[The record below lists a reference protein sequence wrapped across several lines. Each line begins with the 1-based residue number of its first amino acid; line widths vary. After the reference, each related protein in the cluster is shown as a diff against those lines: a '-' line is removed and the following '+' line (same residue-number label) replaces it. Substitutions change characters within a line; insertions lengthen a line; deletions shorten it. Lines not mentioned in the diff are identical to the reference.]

1 MEGKAAME
9 TNVAR
14 GRAPRLLVI
23 DDATIMRM
31 RITGIAREAGWEVVA
46 EAINGREGLA
56 RYAEHRPDL
65 VTLDIVM
72 PELDGV
78 ETLRELRSTDPAA
91 RVVMVSAVDQRAKLR
106 ECLALG
112 ALDFVVKPFDK
123 ERLLSLFGK
132 YAAVVRETAAAGPL
146 PAASPAPQPGN
157 E

>member
-1 MEGKAAME
+1 MN
-9 TNVAR
+9 TNVVGA
-14 GRAPRLLVI
+14 RAPRLLVV

-31 RITGIAREAGWEVVA
+31 RIAGIAREAGWEVVA
-46 EAINGREGLA
+46 EATNGREGLA
-56 RYAEHRPDL
+56 RYAEYRPDL

-78 ETLRELRSTDPAA
+78 ETLRELRSTDAHA

-106 ECLALG
+106 ECLGLG

-132 YAAVVRETAAAGPL
+132 YAAVVRETPATGPL
-146 PAASPAPQPGN
+146 PAADPNAQPGSG
-157 E
+157 

>member
-1 MEGKAAME
+1 MRETAME
-9 TNVAR
+9 TNVEGA
-14 GRAPRLLVI
+14 RAPRLLVV

-31 RITGIAREAGWEVVA
+31 RIAGIAREAGWDVVA
-46 EAINGREGLA
+46 EATNGREGLA

-78 ETLRELRSTDPAA
+78 ETLRELRAADPNA

-106 ECLALG
+106 ECFARG

-132 YAAVVRETAAAGPL
+132 YAAVVRDTPPL
-146 PAASPAPQPGN
+146 AQPASPTSPGTADG
-157 E
+157 

>member
-1 MEGKAAME
+1 MTAIGEG
-9 TNVAR
+9 T
-14 GRAPRLLVI
+14 RAPRLLVV

-31 RITGIAREAGWEVVA
+31 RIAGIAREAGWVVVA
-46 EAINGREGLA
+46 EAVNGREGLA

-78 ETLRELRSTDPAA
+78 EALREIRAADPNA

-106 ECLALG
+106 ECFALG

-123 ERLLSLFGK
+123 ERLMALFTK
-132 YAAVVRETAAAGPL
+132 YAAVVRETAATGPL
-146 PAASPAPQPGN
+146 PTAAPNAQPDAG
-157 E
+157 

>member
-1 MEGKAAME
+1 MG
-9 TNVAR
+9 TNQDGMHV
-14 GRAPRLLVI
+14 PRLLVI

-31 RITGIAREAGWEVVA
+31 RIAGIAREAGWEVVA
-46 EAINGREGLA
+46 EATNGLEGLA
-56 RYAEHRPDL
+56 RYEEHRPDL

-78 ETLRELRSTDPAA
+78 ETLRTLHITDPNA

-123 ERLLSLFGK
+123 ERLLSLFAK
-132 YAAVVRETAAAGPL
+132 YAAVVREAAATP
-146 PAASPAPQPGN
+146 PQPGDA
-157 E
+157 